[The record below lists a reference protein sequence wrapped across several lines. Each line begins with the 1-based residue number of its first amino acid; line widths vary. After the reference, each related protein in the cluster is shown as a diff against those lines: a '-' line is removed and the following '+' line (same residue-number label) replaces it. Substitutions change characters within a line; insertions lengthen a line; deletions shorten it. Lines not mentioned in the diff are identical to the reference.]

1 MSFLAASG
9 KLPTGLILSG
19 GGARAAYQVG
29 VLRALARLLP
39 ERAPNPFDIIC
50 GTSSGALNAA
60 VLATEAECLQ
70 NGVNSLSEIWGNIS
84 SDTVYEPMTGN
95 LFVSVSNLMFS
106 IVAGGGASR
115 ASAFLDN
122 KPLRKLLK
130 RKFELD
136 KIQRNIDRGMLD
148 ALVITTSAYG
158 TGASVSFYQAVKGT
172 EDWTGPHRIGRRC
185 KLGIKHLMASC
196 AIPLLFPAVSIEG
209 QYYCDGAVRQVSP
222 ASPALRLGARRL
234 FVIGVS
240 GNRSKAGGDESLTEE
255 PSSYQVLGHIMNG
268 AFVDTLENDLEV
280 LKRMNRMARSRKGG
294 PGRTSGDGSELIEF
308 LEISPSERVNQ
319 LAVDYYDEL
328 PKGMARYINPDS
340 SSTMLSLILFEQGY
354 CNRLADLGFH
364 DAMAKEDEIREFLKG

>member
-60 VLATEAECLQ
+60 VLATEADRLQ

-95 LFVSVSNLMFS
+95 LFVSVSNLMLS
-106 IVAGGGASR
+106 IVAGGAAPR

-130 RKFELD
+130 RKLELD
-136 KIQRNIDRGMLD
+136 KIQRNIDRGLLD
-148 ALVITTSAYG
+148 ALGITTSAYG
-158 TGASVSFYQAVKGT
+158 TGASVSFYQAVKGI

-196 AIPLLFPAVSIEG
+196 AIPLLFPAVPIAG

-234 FVIGVS
+234 FVVGVS
-240 GNRSKAGGDESLTEE
+240 GNRSKAGSDESLTEE

-268 AFVDTLENDLEV
+268 AFVDTLENDLDV
-280 LKRMNRMARSRKGG
+280 LRRMNRIAGRRGN
-294 PGRTSGDGSELIEF
+294 PGRTSGDSRAPVEF

-328 PKGMARYINPDS
+328 PKGMARYIKQDS
-340 SSTMLSLILFEQGY
+340 SSTMLSLILFEHGY

-364 DAMAKEDEIREFLKG
+364 DAMAKEDEIREFFAD

>member
-39 ERAPNPFDIIC
+39 ERAPNPFNIIC

-106 IVAGGGASR
+106 IVAGGAAPR

-130 RKFELD
+130 RKLELD
-136 KIQRNIDRGMLD
+136 KIQRNIDRGLLD
-148 ALVITTSAYG
+148 ALGITTSAYG
-158 TGASVSFYQAVKGT
+158 TGASVSFYQAVKGI
-172 EDWTGPHRIGRRC
+172 EDWTGPHRIGRRS

-196 AIPLLFPAVSIEG
+196 AIPLLFPAVPIAG

-234 FVIGVS
+234 FVVGVS
-240 GNRSKAGGDESLTEE
+240 GNRSKTGSDESLTEE

-268 AFVDTLENDLEV
+268 AFVDTLENDLDV
-280 LKRMNRMARSRKGG
+280 LRRMNRIASRRGN
-294 PGRTSGDGSELIEF
+294 PGRTSGDSRAPVEF

-328 PKGMARYINPDS
+328 PKGMARYIKQDS

-364 DAMAKEDEIREFLKG
+364 DAMAKEDDIREFLEG